1 MSTADGSVVG
11 VTKIVDHGPDSRRW
25 NLVLVSE
32 GYRSSELVNFAT
44 HAQNFATT
52 FLATAPYDALV
63 SGINIHR
70 IDVSSTDSGADDPT
84 ACGGSGATPAT
95 YFDASFCN
103 SGIQR
108 LLLLN
113 DMSVVTVVNARVPEW
128 HAILVIVNSTVYGGG
143 GGTVAKFSLATDANL
158 IGMHELG
165 HSAFHLADE
174 YEYWAGCG
182 IDTDR
187 NHHPAGEPVEPN
199 VTTVNTRATIKWRDL
214 IAAATPVL
222 TTTNPDCTMCDEQPS
237 PVPVGTVGAFEG
249 AHYYHCGAYRPEF
262 DCRMRNL
269 AAAFCAVCSRE
280 IRRTIGPH
288 LPWSE
293 LKAVPGW
300 FGAEDQGADIALADV
315 SGNGLPDLVVFHVD
329 NPGGENHGYYR
340 IGWSV
345 DAGGDVTGGW
355 SSVEAV
361 PGWFGAEDQGAG
373 IAIADISGSGRPDLV
388 VFHVDNPGGENHGY
402 YRIGW
407 DLDTTG
413 KVTGGWS
420 GIKAVPGWFG
430 AEDQGAG
437 IALTDISGNGRPDLV
452 VFHLDNPG
460 GENHG
465 YYRIGWN
472 LNAAGDVTGAL
483 GTLWSDVRPVPGWF
497 GSEDQGAAISLGD
510 ARGTGQ
516 IDIVV
521 YHIDN
526 PVGENQGYYRIGR
539 RVNFGGDIAD
549 GTTAPKPI
557 PGWFGAED
565 QGAGVALADIS
576 GNGRMDLVVFHI
588 DNPGGENH
596 GYYRIGWNLSSTGD
610 VL

>member
-300 FGAEDQGADIALADV
+300 FGAEDQGA
-315 SGNGLPDLVVFHVD
+315 
-329 NPGGENHGYYR
+329 
-340 IGWSV
+340 
-345 DAGGDVTGGW
+345 
-355 SSVEAV
+355 
-361 PGWFGAEDQGAG
+361 G

>member
-128 HAILVIVNSTVYGGG
+128 HAILVIVNSTIYGGG

-199 VTTVNTRATIKWRDL
+199 VTTFNTRATIKWRDL

-269 AAAFCAVCSRE
+269 VAAFCAVCSRE

-293 LKAVPGW
+293 VKAVPGW

-483 GTLWSDVRPVPGWF
+483 GTLWSDARQVPGWF

>member
-1 MSTADGSVVG
+1 
-11 VTKIVDHGPDSRRW
+11 
-25 NLVLVSE
+25 
-32 GYRSSELVNFAT
+32 
-44 HAQNFATT
+44 
-52 FLATAPYDALV
+52 
-63 SGINIHR
+63 
-70 IDVSSTDSGADDPT
+70 
-84 ACGGSGATPAT
+84 
-95 YFDASFCN
+95 
-103 SGIQR
+103 
-108 LLLLN
+108 
-113 DMSVVTVVNARVPEW
+113 
-128 HAILVIVNSTVYGGG
+128 
-143 GGTVAKFSLATDANL
+143 
-158 IGMHELG
+158 MHELG